1 MSYKC
6 IVGDIVTFKYN
17 QYEGIGTVRFVGSLL
32 PIKTGLWVG
41 IERNSIDSNEPHPEG
56 FNGKVADMQYFQ
68 CKKNRGIIVP
78 YEHVEVKKTETETE
92 ATSNS
97 KQSNAKPTEPNTVE
111 AKTDTTVS
119 KSDSN
124 SEQDSKSFKKSNIKT
139 TKRKKQEAVDAKELA
154 QKFKRSVKTKGDKT
168 ISKLKQKQS
177 DITFKIMKHSNELR
191 KKEMRQTLAATQQK
205 PMSVS
210 NRTAE
215 LLQQQKL
222 LSQTVSMGRKQ
233 FMTEQ
238 VRAKE
243 NIEIKFND
251 EQLKAID
258 IMADIFKTQ
267 TKQPLNAVVDDI
279 QELQTRQEKVLA
291 NISKSAIWFNKEER
305 KRLNEMSTVM
315 NKVPHYRKKLSS
327 MKQKVQDIQNKVD
340 KLKRDTNLLK
350 NKIGI
355 KQY

>member
-1 MSYKC
+1 
-6 IVGDIVTFKYN
+6 
-17 QYEGIGTVRFVGSLL
+17 
-32 PIKTGLWVG
+32 
-41 IERNSIDSNEPHPEG
+41 
-56 FNGKVADMQYFQ
+56 
-68 CKKNRGIIVP
+68 
-78 YEHVEVKKTETETE
+78 
-92 ATSNS
+92 
-97 KQSNAKPTEPNTVE
+97 
-111 AKTDTTVS
+111 
-119 KSDSN
+119 
-124 SEQDSKSFKKSNIKT
+124 
-139 TKRKKQEAVDAKELA
+139 
-154 QKFKRSVKTKGDKT
+154 
-168 ISKLKQKQS
+168 
-177 DITFKIMKHSNELR
+177 
-191 KKEMRQTLAATQQK
+191 MRQTLAATQQK

-340 KLKRDTNLLK
+340 KLKRD
-350 NKIGI
+350 
-355 KQY
+355 